1 MTDLLRTTAPT
12 IAKGPPDAPGLDWSA
27 LRERGLTMIQDRAG
41 ATWTDYNAHDPGV
54 TILEQLCY
62 ALTDLSHRAGLPIE
76 DLLTAAD
83 GAIPAFGRSLH
94 APWRVEACEPVT
106 ADDYRRLLIDRV
118 RGLGNAW
125 LTPAPGTPRGLY
137 EIALYAAP
145 DLPGV
150 IDDAA
155 PPQPDLRRRAER
167 RFVRH
172 RALCEDIGSI
182 RLLRPVPT
190 LVEANV
196 AIARS
201 ADPEQVLAGIVYRL
215 GRFLAPEPRRHGFA
229 DLAAG
234 EEPPGGLLPRHGY
247 IRRSELGPRRERA
260 APSELRAEIA
270 AVSGVLGVEAV
281 RLWADGLDPQAD
293 GAVALG
299 PDLCFALDAGLS
311 GGALPIVLTTDGRRR
326 EVDSRAVRHL
336 LAGLWERHRRTYDIV
351 AERRRTTPQPLGRA
365 RDLRS
370 YTSVATHFP
379 AIYGV
384 GPLGLSGG
392 ASPERVAQAQQ
403 LLGYLAL
410 FDRQMVDFLD
420 RLAAFSALAAGVR
433 PDPALFR
440 RPLAEAVPALAP
452 LLERGGPD
460 VEAMY
465 GRSIV
470 DADQE
475 LRLLDFLFALHGE
488 DVGPHIPRPPGA
500 GEVEATRQA
509 LAVRRMFLANL
520 VRAGIGRG
528 RGLDY
533 RARRARRGIAG
544 VELRARILIGNED
557 RGADARPRITIVED
571 ILLRPRFKG
580 EDPAPG
586 ASPVRPM
593 TITAVVH
600 LPGPP
605 GRDPTWRA
613 EMCAML
619 RANTPAHVALEV
631 RFLVAREW
639 ARFRRLHRM
648 WRVALRERFQD
659 GVDWLSARLRAQISQ
674 WDEGRHGDDRS

>member
-1 MTDLLRTTAPT
+1 MTDLARTTAPT

-27 LRERGLTMIQDRAG
+27 LRERGLRLIQDRAG
-41 ATWTDYNAHDPGV
+41 ATWTDYNAHDPGI

-76 DLLTAAD
+76 DLLTGAD
-83 GAIPAFGRSLH
+83 GALPAFGRSLH

-137 EIALYAAP
+137 DISLYAAP
-145 DLPGV
+145 ALPGI
-150 IDDAA
+150 IDDGA
-155 PPQPDLRRRAER
+155 PPQRDLRRRAAR

-172 RALCEDIGSI
+172 RALCEDVGSI
-182 RLLRPVPT
+182 RLLRAVPT

-215 GRFLAPEPRRHGFA
+215 GRFLAPEPRRHAFA
-229 DLAAG
+229 DLAPG
-234 EEPPGGLLPRHGY
+234 EEPPGGPLPRRGY

-260 APSELRAEIA
+260 TPAELRAEIA
-270 AVSGVLGVEAV
+270 AVSGVLGVDAV

-293 GAVALG
+293 GGVALG
-299 PDLCFALDAGLS
+299 PDLCFALDAGFG
-311 GGALPIVLTTDGRRR
+311 GGALPIVLTTDGRGR
-326 EVDSRAVRHL
+326 EVDNGAVRHL
-336 LAGLWERHRRTYDIV
+336 LAGLWELHRRTHDV
-351 AERRRTTPQPLGRA
+351 LAERRRAMPKPASRP

-370 YTSVATHFP
+370 YTTVASHFP

-384 GPLGLSGG
+384 GPMGLSGA

-420 RLAAFSALAAGVR
+420 RLAAFSALAAGAR
-433 PDPALFR
+433 ADPALFR
-440 RPLAEAVPALAP
+440 RPLGEAVPALAP
-452 LLERGGPD
+452 LLVEGGPD

-465 GRSIV
+465 GRSVI

-475 LRLLDFLFALHGE
+475 VRLLDFLLALHGE
-488 DVGPHIPRPPGA
+488 DPAPHIPRPPGVGQA
-500 GEVEATRQA
+500 EATRHE
-509 LAVRRMFLANL
+509 LAVRRTFLSNL
-520 VRAGIGRG
+520 VPAGSGRG

-533 RARRARRGIAG
+533 RARRSRRGIAG

-557 RGADARPRITIVED
+557 RGGDTRPRITIVED
-571 ILLRPRFKG
+571 ILLRPRFEG
-580 EDPAPG
+580 EDAAPG
-586 ASPVRPM
+586 AGPVRPM

-613 EMCAML
+613 EVRAML
-619 RANTPAHVALEV
+619 RAQAPAHVALEV
-631 RFLVAREW
+631 RFLGARQW

-659 GVDWLSARLRAQISQ
+659 GVDWLSARLRAQIAQ
-674 WDEGRHGDDRS
+674 WNEDRDGDGRP